1 MKSGSD
7 DFNVKNKNKQTK
19 TKTQPKTL
27 KEEKQV
33 EKETNYILCAAVV

>member
-7 DFNVKNKNKQTK
+7 DFNVKNKNKQ